1 VQDSACRLSPSADVR
16 QTGKHFPRTATAA
29 SRFAF
34 DIAFGSTLVAVI
46 IGAPRSVPT
55 ELIMNRSVTD
65 DRAVP
70 SRSSISRSDAV
81 RPPSSQYP
89 PAVPDRSK
97 YQPASQRSV
106 FQSCARLLGGVGAV
120 H

>member
-1 VQDSACRLSPSADVR
+1 MQALAERRCRTDEQALLEDR
-16 QTGKHFPRTATAA
+16 DGCFPVCIRD
-29 SRFAF
+29 RLWQHV
-34 DIAFGSTLVAVI
+34 GRRYHR
-46 IGAPRSVPT
+46 GPRSVPT